1 MLLHL
6 NPLWLWISSQNHY
19 SRDRQHVGLP
29 LELQARV
36 PSNNHFLVCWYF
48 SGSWHWRTFQCI
60 LKKLVLGKN
69 FTFHVTDFQQSSRE
83 QCHPSISPSI
93 IFVGSSLSRMFQ
105 PSFSPATRYSLGHW
119 EAFPGQMKHIILSAG
134 SGVPSQ
140 LGVSEKPQS
149 EVPRRHHSSGF
160 TLGSLRISKFL
171 TLSLWLSPAELWRW
185 LILVVC
191 ICNLTLLNR
200 HPDLM
205 TIDGL
210 KCTLTGKTKASP
222 SSPVLLFLVQYNTC
236 ILIHQ
241 RNQFLRLN
249 TILSHVCVRFSVI
262 QVMLV

>member
-1 MLLHL
+1 M
-6 NPLWLWISSQNHY
+6 
-19 SRDRQHVGLP
+19 
-29 LELQARV
+29 
-36 PSNNHFLVCWYF
+36 
-48 SGSWHWRTFQCI
+48 
-60 LKKLVLGKN
+60 
-69 FTFHVTDFQQSSRE
+69 
-83 QCHPSISPSI
+83 PSINKSI
-93 IFVGSSLSRMFQ
+93 HHLGGSSLSRMFQ

-222 SSPVLLFLVQYNTC
+222 SSPVLVSCPVQYLHINPPAEPVSPLEYDPKSC
-236 ILIHQ
+236 LCKV
-241 RNQFLRLN
+241 
-249 TILSHVCVRFSVI
+249 LSHPGHVSLNSLKKGWFKC
-262 QVMLV
+262 LV

>member
-1 MLLHL
+1 MA
-6 NPLWLWISSQNHY
+6 
-19 SRDRQHVGLP
+19 
-29 LELQARV
+29 LENFSV
-36 PSNNHFLVCWYF
+36 YF
-48 SGSWHWRTFQCI
+48 KETC
-60 LKKLVLGKN
+60 
-69 FTFHVTDFQQSSRE
+69 SRE
-83 QCHPSISPSI
+83 ELYISCHWFSAKQQRTMPSINKSI
-93 IFVGSSLSRMFQ
+93 HHLGGSSLSRMFQ

-262 QVMLV
+262 QVMWV

>member
-1 MLLHL
+1 MALENFSVYFKETCSCEELYISCHWFSAKQQRWIHAIHESIHKSIHHL
-6 NPLWLWISSQNHY
+6 
-19 SRDRQHVGLP
+19 G
-29 LELQARV
+29 
-36 PSNNHFLVCWYF
+36 
-48 SGSWHWRTFQCI
+48 
-60 LKKLVLGKN
+60 
-69 FTFHVTDFQQSSRE
+69 
-83 QCHPSISPSI
+83 
-93 IFVGSSLSRMFQ
+93 GSSLSRVFQ

-200 HPDLM
+200 HPDVM

-222 SSPVLLFLVQYNTC
+222 SSSVLLFLVQYNTC